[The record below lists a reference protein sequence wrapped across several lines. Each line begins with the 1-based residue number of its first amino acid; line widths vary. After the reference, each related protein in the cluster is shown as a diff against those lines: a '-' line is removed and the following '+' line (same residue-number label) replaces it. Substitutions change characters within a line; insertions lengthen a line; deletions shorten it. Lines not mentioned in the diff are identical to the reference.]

1 VAPHSKTNDGDNHGA
16 TQAKISIKP
25 GKSREPLTI
34 TPPHAAEVDI
44 GSSVS
49 WAEHSE
55 AQHTGSDV
63 LGCPLV
69 SPIYRAMTRSAPKGR
84 NTIKRSVPWDVI
96 SCGLFGH
103 WLRKGENTKSDR
115 KNDCNFKRDVQVKHS
130 NITEI

>member
-49 WAEHSE
+49 WAR
-55 AQHTGSDV
+55 AQRSPTHW
-63 LGCPLV
+63 LGCV
-69 SPIYRAMTRSAPKGR
+69 
-84 NTIKRSVPWDVI
+84 
-96 SCGLFGH
+96 GLPVG
-103 WLRKGENTKSDR
+103 
-115 KNDCNFKRDVQVKHS
+115 
-130 NITEI
+130 